1 MRAFFEGRAFRD
13 GRTIVQIQGSLVLA
27 LSAATI
33 AGCSLPA
40 SESVSSI
47 ENKPAIIAPLEGA
60 DWELVWADEFEGDAL
75 DRSKWTPEESCW
87 GGGNQERQ
95 CYTDRPENI
104 VVENGSLLLRARKEK
119 FSGPARPPEIAE
131 TPNLVLTQEYT
142 SGKVRTRGLHAWKY
156 GRIEMRAKVPGG
168 QGVWPA
174 FWMMP
179 NEDYY
184 GNWALSGE
192 IDIFEG
198 FNLGAK
204 CKECDTGR
212 QNRTVSALHFGGLWP
227 DNLYVDQW
235 TRFPGDALP
244 TEDFHVYSVEW
255 AQGLIRFLV
264 NDRVH
269 LTVTAD
275 QWNTASQLGEGNP
288 NAPFDQPFYVMMNL
302 AIGGEKIESTNEKGV
317 ASDAVPAQF
326 EIDWV
331 RVYQCKDDVAKG
343 RACIK

>member
-1 MRAFFEGRAFRD
+1 MRTCLNYAVITAALTVSACAAEPVEEPATPPVMAPVD
-13 GRTIVQIQGSLVLA
+13 G
-27 LSAATI
+27 
-33 AGCSLPA
+33 AG
-40 SESVSSI
+40 
-47 ENKPAIIAPLEGA
+47 
-60 DWELVWADEFEGDAL
+60 WELVWSDEFDGPEL
-75 DRSKWTPEESCW
+75 DRSKWTPEVSCW
-87 GGGNQERQ
+87 GGGNKERQ
-95 CYTDRPENI
+95 CYTDRAENVAI
-104 VVENGSLLLRARKEK
+104 EDGILLLKARAEQWT
-119 FSGPARPPEIAE
+119 GPDRPPEIAAD
-131 TPNLVLTQEYT
+131 PNPQVSQDYT

-184 GNWALSGE
+184 GRWPLSGE

-198 FNLGAK
+198 FNIGAR
-204 CKECDTGR
+204 CDECDTGR
-212 QNRTVSALHFGGLWP
+212 QNRTVSALHFGALPP

-235 TRFPGDALP
+235 SRFPGEALP

-255 AQGLIRFLV
+255 GEGLIRFLV

-275 QWNTASQLGEGNP
+275 QWSTDSELGEGNP

-302 AIGGEKIESTNEKGV
+302 AVGGEKIENTNEGGIAKN
-317 ASDAVPAQF
+317 AIPAQF
-326 EIDWV
+326 AIDWV
-331 RVYQCKDDVAKG
+331 RVYQCTEDQATG
-343 RACIK
+343 RTCMDEGN

>member
-1 MRAFFEGRAFRD
+1 MR
-13 GRTIVQIQGSLVLA
+13 LVLKVAA
-27 LSAATI
+27 LAALPLVW
-33 AGCSLPA
+33 GCDGAHAEIEEAEP
-40 SESVSSI
+40 VFSSI
-47 ENKPAIIAPLEGA
+47 ADS
-60 DWELVWADEFEGDAL
+60 DWELVWSDEFDGDAL
-75 DRSKWTPEESCW
+75 DRTKWTPEQSCW
-87 GGGNQERQ
+87 GGGNNERQ

-104 VVENGSLLLRARKEK
+104 AVQDGLLILKARKEG

-131 TPNLVLTQEYT
+131 TPNPVLTQEYT
-142 SGKVRTRGLHAWKY
+142 SGKVRTRGLNAWKY

-179 NEDYY
+179 NEDHY
-184 GNWALSGE
+184 GGWALSGE

-198 FNLGAK
+198 FNLGAE
-204 CKECDTGR
+204 CEECDTGQ

-227 DNLYVDQW
+227 NNLYIDQW
-235 TRFPGDALP
+235 TRFPGDDLP
-244 TEDFHVYSVEW
+244 TDDFHVYSVEW
-255 AQGLIRFLV
+255 AEGLIRFLV

-275 QWNTASQLGEGNP
+275 QWSTASELGEGNP

-302 AIGGEKIESTNEKGV
+302 AIGGAKIESTNEKGV

-331 RVYQCKDDVAKG
+331 RVYQCSDDMAKG

>member
-1 MRAFFEGRAFRD
+1 MRLRATL
-13 GRTIVQIQGSLVLA
+13 GLA
-27 LSAATI
+27 VSAAILGGSCAPTAI
-33 AGCSLPA
+33 NSAAVETLP
-40 SESVSSI
+40 
-47 ENKPAIIAPLEGA
+47 NKIAPLKGA
-60 DWELVWADEFEGDAL
+60 GWTLVWADEFEGSAL
-75 DRSKWTPEESCW
+75 DRTKWNPEVSCW

-95 CYTDRPENI
+95 CYTDRAENI
-104 VVENGSLLLRARKEK
+104 AVEDGTLVLRARKER

-131 TPNLVLTQEYT
+131 TPNPVLTQEYT

-198 FNLGAK
+198 FNIGAK

-227 DNLYVDQW
+227 ANLYIDQW
-235 TRFPGDALP
+235 TRFPGEALP
-244 TEDFHVYSVEW
+244 TQDFHIYSVEW
-255 AQGLIRFLV
+255 AQGLMRFLV

-269 LTVTAD
+269 LTVTAN
-275 QWNTASQLGEGNP
+275 QWSTASKRGEGNP

-302 AIGGEKIESTNEKGV
+302 AIGGAKIESTNEKGI
-317 ASDAVPAQF
+317 AYDAVPAQF

-331 RVYQCKDDVAKG
+331 RVYQCKDDAMTG
-343 RACIK
+343 RACMK